1 MREAVGSSP
10 SVSTTSLRTAY
21 RSQRLFCKSHFS
33 LILSQLLSE
42 SNPLSLGFDSVF
54 YLNGVSFLSMLYTS
68 SRTAYRLRRRFFISK
83 QTPSLI
89 HSVAPPIPPQKPPA
103 LRGDTSPLSRM
114 LWQRLTK
121 SNPSCAGLQSGILG
135 VRKFSCMP
143 RNATARARI
152 PPAPSVRKPRPSLS
166 AVPPAKAGRLRLC
179 PGRIRPYARA
189 EEISASLRK
198 LSFPYCGQNDKRGV
212 LWQLRDTDIK

>member
-1 MREAVGSSP
+1 M
-10 SVSTTSLRTAY
+10 
-21 RSQRLFCKSHFS
+21 
-33 LILSQLLSE
+33 
-42 SNPLSLGFDSVF
+42 SVF
-54 YLNGVSFLSMLYTS
+54 YNFKEWYIFCTTIPRRSKLYIAGSNFYLSYIGLPLHVVADCVSFA
-68 SRTAYRLRRRFFISK
+68 TAFFYFKTNAVSHSLRRASDSPAKAAGF
-83 QTPSLI
+83 
-89 HSVAPPIPPQKPPA
+89 AGGYKPPLA
-103 LRGDTSPLSRM
+103 HAVAAPH
-114 LWQRLTK
+114 QIE
-121 SNPSCAGLQSGILG
+121 PACAGLQSGILG

-143 RNATARARI
+143 RNATARARV

-198 LSFPYCGQNDKRGV
+198 LSFPYCGQNDKRGG

>member
-1 MREAVGSSP
+1 
-10 SVSTTSLRTAY
+10 
-21 RSQRLFCKSHFS
+21 
-33 LILSQLLSE
+33 
-42 SNPLSLGFDSVF
+42 
-54 YLNGVSFLSMLYTS
+54 
-68 SRTAYRLRRRFFISK
+68 
-83 QTPSLI
+83 
-89 HSVAPPIPPQKPPA
+89 
-103 LRGDTSPLSRM
+103 M

-121 SNPSCAGLQSGILG
+121 SKPACAGLQSGILG
-135 VRKFSCMP
+135 VRKFLYAPQCHGP
-143 RNATARARI
+143 RPR
-152 PPAPSVRKPRPSLS
+152 PACAVCPKKPRPSLS